1 MSQKS
6 SLPQSL
12 QSVQLV
18 LTGNMRRRRW
28 AEQEE
33 FQQSA
38 YLQQQQ
44 NTLSQGRSN
53 YNQAFGVCMTGRGY
67 TVG

>member
-1 MSQKS
+1 
-6 SLPQSL
+6 
-12 QSVQLV
+12 
-18 LTGNMRRRRW
+18 MRRRRW